1 MQHWPDVVF
10 WWQTVGIIVVVS
22 EPITIKR
29 ERWSNDKKALSSSC
43 DFHLPSTM
51 HFSAFPPSGYGFF
64 VLSFLTLSRP
74 YNFARVCLNCEVKQG
89 IACTTEL
96 LCLMNFFVLQVY
108 MKSNEYNNNFLNC
121 NCQQMTL
128 KQDNV
133 HFVVCPKQGNE
144 IEGIVSKNCLS
155 WRCFI
160 LNSRWGFQTLSDSP
174 LAKY

>member
-10 WWQTVGIIVVVS
+10 WWQTVGIIIVVS

-108 MKSNEYNNNFLNC
+108 KSNEYNNNFLNC

>member
-1 MQHWPDVVF
+1 MW
-10 WWQTVGIIVVVS
+10 
-22 EPITIKR
+22 
-29 ERWSNDKKALSSSC
+29 
-43 DFHLPSTM
+43 LPS
-51 HFSAFPPSGYGFF
+51 AFYNAFLCISSFRVWFF
-64 VLSFLTLSRP
+64 FLSFLTLSRP
-74 YNFARVCLNCEVKQG
+74 YNLARVCLNCKVKQG

-108 MKSNEYNNNFLNC
+108 RSNEYNNNFLNC

-128 KQDNV
+128 KQDSV

-174 LAKY
+174 LAIHPGLTVPNLKWITLQPMYTKTESRNSFG